1 MTNKLLFINAH
12 LICPEQGLDGN
23 GWLATEGDK
32 ITAIGK
38 GDNFSGADKNAK
50 LIDCKG
56 DILAPGL
63 VDMRVKSGDPGAEH
77 LETLSS
83 LKEAAAHGGITSF
96 AILPSTEPVI
106 DTAAMIDSLH
116 LRASRIDGPSLYCYG
131 AITKELED
139 DQMAELGMM
148 AGAGARA
155 FASGSLSV
163 QNAQTMRRIMTY
175 ASMLDLP
182 VIHHCEDKSLT
193 EDGDM
198 NEGET
203 STRLGMLGQPAAAE
217 TIILQRDIE
226 LAKLTGVHYHAAHIS
241 TAGAVAAIRK
251 AKTEGVRITADTA
264 PPYFMLNE
272 LAVSSYDAACKLNPP
287 LRTEAD
293 RLALLEG
300 LQDGTIDAIASDHVP
315 VNPDMKMQPF
325 TQASTGASG
334 IELLLCM
341 TLRLVRTGTL
351 SLSRAFALIS
361 RNPAQI
367 LKLEAGT
374 LKPGMPADLVRI
386 NPNMSWIIEGR
397 AFKSLS
403 RITPFEGQPA
413 EGKVTGLWIGGA
425 PVARDK

>member
-1 MTNKLLFINAH
+1 MNKKMLFTNAH
-12 LICPEQGLDGN
+12 LICPEQDLDAS
-23 GWLATEGDK
+23 GWLATDGDK
-32 ITAIGK
+32 VAAIGTD
-38 GDNFSGADKNAK
+38 DNLSGEYKNAE
-50 LIDCKG
+50 LIDCNG

-83 LKEAAAHGGITSF
+83 LKKAAAHGGITSF

-106 DTAAMIDSLH
+106 ETAAMIDSLH

-131 AITKELED
+131 AITKNLED

-148 AGAGARA
+148 AGAGALA
-155 FASGSLSV
+155 FSSGTLSV
-163 QNAQTMRRIMTY
+163 QNAQTMRRIFTY
-175 ASMLDLP
+175 ASMLNLP

-193 EDGDM
+193 KDGDM

-217 TIILQRDIE
+217 TIIVQRDIE
-226 LAKLTGVHYHAAHIS
+226 LAKLTGVHYHAPHIS

-251 AKTEGVRITADTA
+251 AKTEGVLITADTA
-264 PPYFMLNE
+264 PPYFTLNE
-272 LAVSSYDAACKLNPP
+272 LAVSGYDAACKLNPP

-293 RLALLEG
+293 RQALLEG

-341 TLRLVRTGTL
+341 TLRLVRAGTI
-351 SLSRAFALIS
+351 SLSRAFELIS

-367 LKLEAGT
+367 LNIDAGT

-397 AFKSLS
+397 SFKSLS

-413 EGKVTGLWIGGA
+413 EGNVTGLWIGGA
-425 PVARDK
+425 PVALDK